1 MRHKEREL
9 AAVASIVC
17 GGLVAAAIGGAAW
30 AGTVGLVVIVAFALL
45 LAGSALVERS
55 RRREQGPEVIEPV
68 RAHRREEAAH
78 DAGIVDQIGDFIKP
92 HDVRWLRD
100 ETFETPWR
108 LIRMAPFERLGQCSF
123 LPYDPDLDDA
133 LRTLVERA
141 TDLVAYHETYTFPE
155 GLVREQEWREIRL
168 DPAIE
173 PTAAEIAIL
182 EGHRTQL
189 HLRAVRV
196 ADAFEEFAA
205 AAERLTRRRVPR

>member
-9 AAVASIVC
+9 AAVASIC
-17 GGLVAAAIGGAAW
+17 FGGLVSAAIGGAAW

-78 DAGIVDQIGDFIKP
+78 DAGIVNQIGDFIKP

-168 DPAIE
+168 DPASE
-173 PTAAEIAIL
+173 P
-182 EGHRTQL
+182 
-189 HLRAVRV
+189 
-196 ADAFEEFAA
+196 
-205 AAERLTRRRVPR
+205 